1 MLYHRTLA
9 AAASLVSL
17 SVALHAPARAQEQP
31 APGPTDPQTDD
42 PHQGDDLHD
51 RRRDTAGQII
61 VSAQGLRQLDVLAG
75 TSILEGEALQRS
87 LSGPIGEVLA
97 KLPGVSA
104 SGFAPGASRP
114 ILRGFSGE
122 RVRTLIDGIGT
133 IDASNTSDDHA
144 VVIDPL
150 TAERIEVLR
159 GPAVLLYGSQ
169 AIGGAVNVIDKRIPR
184 RVPTEP
190 IHIDGL
196 AAFDSVNDQTQLA
209 ASLDAPLGGG
219 FVVHVDGSWRDAGNL
234 SIPGYVASDALRAD
248 LLHDAEHHEEDGELE
263 EAAELREIADR
274 RGVLPNSY
282 ARAWS
287 ANAGFAFFSGDSSL
301 GASVGWYD
309 STYGVPSRPGAGH
322 HHHHEEDVE
331 GHDDEEHEE
340 GHDHGDVPVS
350 IGLEQFR
357 ADLRGE
363 LALGDGLLDRLI
375 TRVGY
380 TDYTHT
386 EFEGD
391 EVGTVFD
398 VEGIE
403 ARVQFVQNP
412 RGNLRG
418 SFGAQYY
425 YRDFEA
431 IGAEAFVAPN
441 RTDQFGLFALQELD
455 LGGVQLEA
463 AGRYETTTVQSAPLG
478 IERDF
483 DGFSGALGLA
493 YETDEGLRFGINGTR
508 VQRAPSGEE
517 LFANGPHIATQAFE
531 IGDPDLRQEKA
542 WGVEAYVRGRVGPAQ
557 VSLAVFQNWF
567 DDYIYLSE
575 TGAIEDDLPVFAF
588 LQADADYFGIEGEI
602 SLPFYERDGL
612 KVLADLRGE
621 YVRAE
626 LDDGTPLPRIP
637 PLSLLGALEAQTDA
651 LDARVEVEWFAAQNR
666 VAPFETA
673 TGDFTF
679 VNASLAWKP
688 LRGNNSV
695 TLLGQ
700 VDNIFDAEGRRHP
713 SLTKDFVPLAGRN
726 FKLSARFSF

>member
-1 MLYHRTLA
+1 MLYHSLTFAVSSLA
-9 AAASLVSL
+9 VAA
-17 SVALHAPARAQEQP
+17 ALHAPAHAQSAP
-31 APGPTDPQTDD
+31 ATPATPAERQD
-42 PHQGDDLHD
+42 DDLHD
-51 RRRDTAGQII
+51 RRRDTLGQI
-61 VSAQGLRQLDVLAG
+61 VVTSQGLKQLDVLAG
-75 TSILEGEALQRS
+75 TSVLEGDALQRN
-87 LSGPIGEVLA
+87 LTGPIGEVVA

-144 VVIDPL
+144 VGIDPL

-184 RVPTEP
+184 RIPSEP
-190 IHIDGL
+190 IHVDAL
-196 AAFDSVNDQTQLA
+196 ASFDSVNEQYQL
-209 ASLDAPLGGG
+209 SGSVDAPIGGG

-234 SIPGYVASDALRAD
+234 SIPGYVLSDALRAEV
-248 LLHDAEHHEEDGELE
+248 LADAEEEE
-263 EAAELREIADR
+263 EEGHLDEGAELREAAGQRDI
-274 RGVLPNSY
+274 LSNSY

-287 ANAGFAFFSGDSSL
+287 ANAGFAFFSGDSNL

-309 STYGVPSRPGAGH
+309 TTYGVPARPGAGH
-322 HHHHEEDVE
+322 HHEEGEE
-331 GHDDEEHEE
+331 GEDEEHGEA
-340 GHDHGDVPVS
+340 PVS

-363 LALGDGLLDRLI
+363 LALGDGFLDRLV

-380 TDYTHT
+380 TDYAHT

-398 VEGIE
+398 VQGIE
-403 ARVQFVQNP
+403 ARAELVQNP
-412 RGNLRG
+412 GGNLRG
-418 SFGAQYY
+418 SFGMQYY
-425 YRDFEA
+425 YRDFTA

-441 RTDQFGLFALQELD
+441 RTDQFGLFALQEFGLD
-455 LGGVQLEA
+455 PVQLEV
-463 AGRYETTTVQSAPLG
+463 AGRYETTSVKSAPLG

-493 YETDEGLRFGINGTR
+493 YETDGGLRFGINGTR

-531 IGDPDLRQEKA
+531 IGDPDLQMEKA

-557 VSLAVFQNWF
+557 VSLAVFRNWF

-575 TGAIEDDLPVFAF
+575 TGAEEDGLPVFAF
-588 LQADADYFGIEGEI
+588 LQDDAEYFGVEGEI
-602 SLPFYERDGL
+602 SVPLYEREGL
-612 KVLADLRGE
+612 RLIADLRGE

-637 PLSLLGALEAQTDA
+637 PLSLLGALEAQTDS
-651 LDARVEVEWFAAQNR
+651 LDARVEVEWFASKDE
-666 VAPFETA
+666 VAPFETLTDA
-673 TGDFTF
+673 FAF

-688 LRGNNSV
+688 VRGDDTV
-695 TLLGQ
+695 TLLAQ
-700 VDNIFDAEGRRHP
+700 ADNIFDSEGRRHT
-713 SLTKDFVPLAGRN
+713 SLTKDFVPLGGRN

>member
-1 MLYHRTLA
+1 MLYHAFTRHAAFAASSLALA
-9 AAASLVSL
+9 AA
-17 SVALHAPARAQEQP
+17 LHFPAQAQSEAAGAPAVGDA
-31 APGPTDPQTDD
+31 
-42 PHQGDDLHD
+42 HQDDDLHD
-51 RRRDTAGQII
+51 RRRDTAGQI
-61 VSAQGLRQLDVLAG
+61 VVTSQGLRQLDVLAG
-75 TSILEGEALQRS
+75 TSILEGEALQRN
-87 LSGPIGEVLA
+87 LSGPIGEVVA
-97 KLPGVSA
+97 KLPGVTA

-144 VVIDPL
+144 VGIDPL

-184 RVPTEP
+184 RVPSEP
-190 IHIDGL
+190 IHVDGL
-196 AAFDSVNDQTQLA
+196 ASFDSVNDQYQIA
-209 ASLDAPLGGG
+209 GSLDAPIGGSG
-219 FVVHVDGSWRDAGNL
+219 FVVHVDGSWRDAGDL
-234 SIPGYVASDALRAD
+234 SIPGYVVSDALRAD
-248 LLHDAEHHEEDGELE
+248 LLADAEEEEAEGHTD
-263 EAAELREIADR
+263 EAAELREAADR
-274 RGVLPNSY
+274 RGELPNSF

-287 ANAGFAFFSGDSSL
+287 ANAGFAFFEGDSNL
-301 GASVGWYD
+301 GAAVGWYD
-309 STYGVPSRPGAGH
+309 TTYGVPARPGAGH
-322 HHHHEEDVE
+322 HHEEDE
-331 GHDDEEHEE
+331 GEAEGEEAGEA
-340 GHDHGDVPVS
+340 PVS
-350 IGLEQFR
+350 IGLKQFR

-363 LALGDGLLDRLI
+363 LALGDGFLDRLV

-398 VEGIE
+398 VEGLE
-403 ARVQFVQNP
+403 ARAQFIQNP
-412 RGNLRG
+412 IGNLRG

-425 YRDFEA
+425 HRDFTA
-431 IGAEAFVAPN
+431 VGGEAFVAPN

-455 LGGVQLEA
+455 LGAVQIEA
-463 AGRYETTTVQSAPLG
+463 AGRYETTTVKSVPLG
-478 IERDF
+478 IERQF

-493 YETDEGLRFGINGTR
+493 HETGGGLRFGVNGTR

-531 IGDPDLRQEKA
+531 VGDPDLVMEKA

-575 TGAIEDDLPVFAF
+575 TGEEADGLPVFAF
-588 LQADADYFGIEGEI
+588 LQGDADYFGVEGEI
-602 SLPFYERDGL
+602 SLPFYESDGL
-612 KVLADLRGE
+612 TLLADLRGE

-626 LDDGTPLPRIP
+626 LADGTPLPRIP
-637 PLSLLGALEAQTDA
+637 PLSLLGALEAQGDSF
-651 LDARVEVEWFAAQNR
+651 DARVEVEWFAAQDR
-666 VAPFETA
+666 VAPFETP
-673 TGDFTF
+673 TGDFAF
-679 VNASLAWKP
+679 VNASLTWKP
-688 LRGNNSV
+688 VRGNDSI

-700 VDNIFDAEGRRHP
+700 VDNIFDVEGRRHA
-713 SLTKDFVPLAGRN
+713 SLTKDFVPLGGRN

>member
-1 MLYHRTLA
+1 MLYHRSFAFVASSIALA
-9 AAASLVSL
+9 G
-17 SVALHAPARAQEQP
+17 ALHAPAQAQQE
-31 APGPTDPQTDD
+31 PTNDQIASQSDETHRD
-42 PHQGDDLHD
+42 DDLHD
-51 RRRDTAGQII
+51 RRRDYSGQIV

-75 TSILEGEALQRS
+75 SSVLEGEALQRS

-97 KLPGVSA
+97 KLPGVTA

-144 VVIDPL
+144 VAVDPL

-184 RVPTEP
+184 RVPNEP
-190 IHIDGL
+190 IHVDGL
-196 AAFDSVNDQTQLA
+196 ASFDSVNDHYQFGG
-209 ASLDAPLGGG
+209 SVDAPLGGG

-234 SIPGYVASDALRAD
+234 SVPGYVASDELRAD

-287 ANAGFAFFSGDSSL
+287 ANAGFAFFSGDSNL

-309 STYGVPSRPGAGH
+309 STYGVPARPGAGH
-322 HHHHEEDVE
+322 HHHHEDEE
-331 GHDDEEHEE
+331 EEEHEE
-340 GHDHGDVPVS
+340 HEHGDAPVS

-363 LALGDGLLDRLI
+363 LALGNGFLDRLI

-398 VEGIE
+398 VQGLE
-403 ARVQFVQNP
+403 ARAEFIQNP

-425 YRDFEA
+425 YRDFQA

-441 RTDQFGLFALQELD
+441 RTDQLGLFALQEFD
-455 LGGVQLEA
+455 LGGIQLEA
-463 AGRYETTTVQSAPLG
+463 AARYENTSVKSAPLG
-478 IERDF
+478 LERDF

-493 YETDEGLRFGINGTR
+493 YETEGGLRFGVNGTR

-517 LFANGPHIATQAFE
+517 LFANGPHIATQAYE
-531 IGDPDLRQEKA
+531 IGDPDLAMEKA

-575 TGAIEDDLPVFAF
+575 TSEEEDGLPVFAF
-588 LQADADYFGIEGEI
+588 LQDHAEYFGVEGEV
-602 SLPFYERDGL
+602 SLPFYDREGL
-612 KVLADLRGE
+612 KLLADLRGE

-626 LDDGTPLPRIP
+626 LADGTPLPRIP
-637 PLSLLGALEAQTDA
+637 PLSLLGALEAQADA
-651 LDARVEVEWFAAQNR
+651 FDARVEVEWFAGQDE
-666 VAPFETA
+666 VAPFETP
-673 TGDFTF
+673 TEDFAF
-679 VNASLAWKP
+679 VNASIAWKP
-688 LRGNNSV
+688 VRGNDSV
-695 TLLGQ
+695 TLLAQ
-700 VDNIFDAEGRRHP
+700 ADNIFDVEGRRHA
-713 SLTKDFVPLAGRN
+713 SLTKDFVPLPGRN